1 MIRSMTGFGSAE
13 VSVGPF
19 RARVELRSVNH
30 RFLQAK
36 LRLPAELTELE
47 PKLEGLVKRSLVRG
61 AVTLTVRVE
70 RDLAAGDVVVNHQI
84 ARRYAK
90 EFQALKGELGEG
102 AALTAGELAQLPGV
116 VDATSREGARGKE
129 SSAVLAAAKAALA
142 DLVNSREAEG
152 ASMERDLRK
161 NLTAVERLRVR
172 ISKRM
177 PSVVRARQRDLKRRV
192 AALMEQ
198 RGPYDGDLA
207 REISVLADKLD
218 VSEEVVRLESHVERM
233 TSQLDKGGELGR
245 QLDFLVQEMFR
256 EGNTIGS
263 KCNDA
268 KVAHMVVDLKTH
280 IERMREQVQNI
291 E

>member
-1 MIRSMTGFGSAE
+1 MTGFGLAE

-36 LRLPAELTELE
+36 LRVPAELTELE
-47 PKLEGLVKRSLVRG
+47 SKIEGLVKRSLIRG
-61 AVTLTVRVE
+61 AVTVTVRVE
-70 RDLAAGDVVVNHQI
+70 RDLAAGDVTVNRQI
-84 ARRYAK
+84 AKRYAR
-90 EFQALKGELGEG
+90 EFRALRKELGEG
-102 AALTAGELAQLPGV
+102 SELSAGELAQLPGV
-116 VDATSREGARGKE
+116 VDTSSNEGSHGKE
-129 SSAVLAAAKAALA
+129 AKAVLRAVKAALA
-142 DLVNSREAEG
+142 DLLDSREAEG
-152 ASMERDLRK
+152 ASMESDLRK
-161 NLTAVERLRVR
+161 NLAAVERLRVR
-172 ISKRM
+172 IAKRM
-177 PSVVRARQRDLKRRV
+177 PGVVKTRQRDLSKRV
-192 AALMEQ
+192 AMLMEQ
-198 RGPYDGDLA
+198 RGSFDGDLA
-207 REISVLADKLD
+207 REISILADKLD

-233 TSQLDKGGELGR
+233 SAQRDKGGELGR

-268 KVAHMVVDLKTH
+268 KVAHMVVDLKTY

>member
-1 MIRSMTGFGSAE
+1 MIRSMTGFGLAE
-13 VSVGPF
+13 ASEGPF

-30 RFLQAK
+30 RYLQTK
-36 LRLPAELTELE
+36 LRLPSELSELE
-47 PKLEGLVKRSLVRG
+47 SKLEGLVKRSLARG
-61 AVTLTVRVE
+61 SVTVTVRVE
-70 RDLAAGDVVVNHQI
+70 RDLAAGDVSVNHEI

-90 EFQALKGELGEG
+90 EFQSLRGELGEG
-102 AALTAGELAQLPGV
+102 AVLTAGELAQLPGV
-116 VDATSREGARGKE
+116 VEVSSSEGSRGKE
-129 SSAVLAAAKAALA
+129 SKVVLRALKAAID
-142 DLVNSREAEG
+142 DLVGSREAEG
-152 ASMERDLRK
+152 ESMERDLRK
-161 NLTAVERLRVR
+161 NLAAVERLRSR
-172 ISKRM
+172 IAKRM
-177 PSVVRARQRDLKRRV
+177 PSVVRARQRDLSKRV
-192 AALMEQ
+192 AALMDQ

-233 TSQLDKGGELGR
+233 SSQLDKGGELGR

>member
-1 MIRSMTGFGSAE
+1 MIRSMTGFGLAE
-13 VSVGPF
+13 VSVGAF

-30 RFLQAK
+30 RYLQAK
-36 LRLPAELTELE
+36 LRVPAELTELE
-47 PKLEGLVKRSLVRG
+47 SKIEGLVKKSLVRG
-61 AVTLTVRVE
+61 SVTVTVRME
-70 RDLAAGDVVVNHQI
+70 RDLAASDVTVNKEV
-84 ARRYAK
+84 AERYAR
-90 EFQALKGELGEG
+90 EFRPIEKALGKG
-102 AALTAGELAQLPGV
+102 AGLSVGDLARLPGV
-116 VDATSREGARGKE
+116 VDASSQKGSRGKE
-129 SSAVLAAAKAALA
+129 SKAVLEAVKGALA
-142 DLVNSREAEG
+142 ELLGSREAEG
-152 ASMERDLRK
+152 ESLERDLRN
-161 NLTAVERLRVR
+161 NLSAVEQLRVR

-177 PSVVRARQRDLKRRV
+177 PGVVKARQVDLSKRV
-192 AALMEQ
+192 GLLLEQ
-198 RGPYDGDLA
+198 RGSFDADLA
-207 REISVLADKLD
+207 REVSILADKLD

-233 TSQLDKGGELGR
+233 SAQLDKGGELGR

>member
-1 MIRSMTGFGSAE
+1 MTGFGLAE
-13 VSVGPF
+13 ASEGPF

-30 RFLQAK
+30 RYLQTK
-36 LRLPAELTELE
+36 LRLPSELSELE
-47 PKLEGLVKRSLVRG
+47 SKLEGLVKRSLARG
-61 AVTLTVRVE
+61 SVTVTVRVE
-70 RDLAAGDVVVNHQI
+70 RDLAAGDVSVNHEI

-90 EFQALKGELGEG
+90 EFQSLRGELGEG
-102 AALTAGELAQLPGV
+102 ALLTAGELAQLPGV
-116 VDATSREGARGKE
+116 VEVSSSEGSRGKE
-129 SSAVLAAAKAALA
+129 SKVVLRALKAAID
-142 DLVNSREAEG
+142 DLVGSREAEG
-152 ASMERDLRK
+152 ESMERDLRK
-161 NLTAVERLRVR
+161 NLAAVERLRSR
-172 ISKRM
+172 ITKRM
-177 PSVVRARQRDLKRRV
+177 PSVVRARQRDLSKRV
-192 AALMEQ
+192 AALMDQ

-233 TSQLDKGGELGR
+233 SSRLDKGGELGR

>member
-1 MIRSMTGFGSAE
+1 MTGFGLAE

-36 LRLPAELTELE
+36 LRVPAELTELE
-47 PKLEGLVKRSLVRG
+47 SKIEGLVKRSLVRG
-61 AVTLTVRVE
+61 AVTVTVRVE
-70 RDLAAGDVVVNHQI
+70 RDLAAGDVTVNHQI
-84 ARRYAK
+84 AKRYAR
-90 EFQALKGELGEG
+90 EFRSLRKELGEG
-102 AALTAGELAQLPGV
+102 AELSAGDLAQLPGV
-116 VDATSREGARGKE
+116 VDTGSQEGSRGKE
-129 SSAVLAAAKAALA
+129 KKAVLGAVKAAIA
-142 DLVNSREAEG
+142 DLLSSREAEG
-152 ASMERDLRK
+152 VSLERDLRK
-161 NLTAVERLRVR
+161 NLSAVEGLRVR

-177 PSVVRARQRDLKRRV
+177 PGVVKTRQRDLSKRV
-192 AALMEQ
+192 ATLMDQ
-198 RGPYDGDLA
+198 RGSFDDDLA
-207 REISVLADKLD
+207 REISILADKLD

-233 TSQLDKGGELGR
+233 SSQLDKGGELGR

-268 KVAHMVVDLKTH
+268 KVAHMVVDLKTY
-280 IERMREQVQNI
+280 IERMREQVQNV

>member
-1 MIRSMTGFGSAE
+1 MTGFGLAE
-13 VSVGPF
+13 ASEGPF

-30 RFLQAK
+30 RYLQTK
-36 LRLPAELTELE
+36 LRLPSELSELE
-47 PKLEGLVKRSLVRG
+47 SKLEGLVKRSLARG
-61 AVTLTVRVE
+61 SVTVTVRVE
-70 RDLAAGDVVVNHQI
+70 RDLAAGDVSVNHEI

-90 EFQALKGELGEG
+90 EFQSLRGELGEG
-102 AALTAGELAQLPGV
+102 ALLTAGELAQLPGV
-116 VDATSREGARGKE
+116 VEVSSREGSRGNE
-129 SSAVLAAAKAALA
+129 SKVVLRALKAAID
-142 DLVNSREAEG
+142 DLLGSREAEG
-152 ASMERDLRK
+152 ESMERDLRK
-161 NLTAVERLRVR
+161 NLAAVERLRVR
-172 ISKRM
+172 IAKRM
-177 PSVVRARQRDLKRRV
+177 PSVVRARQRDLSKRV
-192 AALMEQ
+192 AALMDQ
-198 RGPYDGDLA
+198 RGPYDGELA

-233 TSQLDKGGELGR
+233 SSQLDKGGELGR

>member
-1 MIRSMTGFGSAE
+1 MIRSMTGFGLAE
-13 VSVGPF
+13 ASEGPF

-30 RFLQAK
+30 RYLQTK
-36 LRLPAELTELE
+36 LRLPSELSELE
-47 PKLEGLVKRSLVRG
+47 SKLEGLVKRSLARG
-61 AVTLTVRVE
+61 SVTVTVRVE
-70 RDLAAGDVVVNHQI
+70 RDLAAGDVSVNHEI

-90 EFQALKGELGEG
+90 EFQSLREELGEG
-102 AALTAGELAQLPGV
+102 ALLTAGELAQLPGV
-116 VDATSREGARGKE
+116 VEVSSSEGSRGKE
-129 SSAVLAAAKAALA
+129 SKVVLRALKAAID
-142 DLVNSREAEG
+142 DLVGSREAEG
-152 ASMERDLRK
+152 ESMERDLRK
-161 NLTAVERLRVR
+161 NLAAVERLRSR
-172 ISKRM
+172 ITKRM
-177 PSVVRARQRDLKRRV
+177 PSVVRARQRDLSKRV
-192 AALMEQ
+192 AALMDQ

-233 TSQLDKGGELGR
+233 SSQLDKGGELGR

>member
-1 MIRSMTGFGSAE
+1 MTGFGLAE
-13 VSVGPF
+13 ASEGPF

-30 RFLQAK
+30 RYLQTK
-36 LRLPAELTELE
+36 LRLPSELSELE
-47 PKLEGLVKRSLVRG
+47 SKLEGLVKRSLARG
-61 AVTLTVRVE
+61 SVTVTVRVE
-70 RDLAAGDVVVNHQI
+70 RDLAAGDVSVNHEI
-84 ARRYAK
+84 ARRYAN
-90 EFQALKGELGEG
+90 EFQSLREELGEG
-102 AALTAGELAQLPGV
+102 ALLTAGELAQLPGV
-116 VDATSREGARGKE
+116 VEVSSSEGSRGKE
-129 SSAVLAAAKAALA
+129 SKVVLRALKAAID
-142 DLVNSREAEG
+142 DLVGSREAEG
-152 ASMERDLRK
+152 ESMERDLRK
-161 NLTAVERLRVR
+161 NLAAVERLRSR
-172 ISKRM
+172 ITKRM
-177 PSVVRARQRDLKRRV
+177 PSVVRARQRDLSKRV
-192 AALMEQ
+192 AALMDQ

-233 TSQLDKGGELGR
+233 SSQLDKGGELGR

>member
-1 MIRSMTGFGSAE
+1 MTGFGLAE
-13 VSVGPF
+13 ASEGPF

-30 RFLQAK
+30 RYLQTK
-36 LRLPAELTELE
+36 LRLPSELSELE
-47 PKLEGLVKRSLVRG
+47 SKLEGLVKRSLARG
-61 AVTLTVRVE
+61 SVTVTVRVE
-70 RDLAAGDVVVNHQI
+70 RDLAAGDVSVNHEI

-90 EFQALKGELGEG
+90 EFQSLREELGEG
-102 AALTAGELAQLPGV
+102 ALLTAGELAQLPGV
-116 VDATSREGARGKE
+116 VEVSSSEGSRGKE
-129 SSAVLAAAKAALA
+129 SKVVLRALKAAID
-142 DLVNSREAEG
+142 DLVGSREAEG
-152 ASMERDLRK
+152 ESMERDLRK
-161 NLTAVERLRVR
+161 NLAAVERLRSR
-172 ISKRM
+172 ITKRM
-177 PSVVRARQRDLKRRV
+177 PSVVRARQRDLSKRV
-192 AALMEQ
+192 AALMDQ

-233 TSQLDKGGELGR
+233 SSQLDKGGELGR

>member
-1 MIRSMTGFGSAE
+1 MTGFGLAE
-13 VSVGPF
+13 ASEGPF

-30 RFLQAK
+30 RYLQTK
-36 LRLPAELTELE
+36 LRLPSELSELE
-47 PKLEGLVKRSLVRG
+47 SKLEGLVKRSLARG
-61 AVTLTVRVE
+61 SVTVTVRVE
-70 RDLAAGDVVVNHQI
+70 RDLAAGDVSVNHEI

-90 EFQALKGELGEG
+90 EFQSLRGELGEG
-102 AALTAGELAQLPGV
+102 AVLTAGELAQLPGV
-116 VDATSREGARGKE
+116 VEVSSSEGSRGKE
-129 SSAVLAAAKAALA
+129 SKVVLRALKAAID
-142 DLVNSREAEG
+142 DLVGSREAEG
-152 ASMERDLRK
+152 ESMERDLRK
-161 NLTAVERLRVR
+161 NLAAVERLRSR
-172 ISKRM
+172 ITKRM
-177 PSVVRARQRDLKRRV
+177 PGVVRARQRDLSKRV
-192 AALMEQ
+192 AALMDQ

-233 TSQLDKGGELGR
+233 SSQLDKGGELGR

>member
-1 MIRSMTGFGSAE
+1 MIRSMTGFGLAE
-13 VSVGPF
+13 ASEGPF

-30 RFLQAK
+30 RYLQTK
-36 LRLPAELTELE
+36 LRLPSELSELE
-47 PKLEGLVKRSLVRG
+47 SKLEGLVKRSLARG
-61 AVTLTVRVE
+61 SVTVTVRVE
-70 RDLAAGDVVVNHQI
+70 RDLAAGDVSVNHEI

-90 EFQALKGELGEG
+90 EFQSLRGELGEG
-102 AALTAGELAQLPGV
+102 ALLTAGELAQLPGV
-116 VDATSREGARGKE
+116 VEVSSREGSRGNE
-129 SSAVLAAAKAALA
+129 SKVVLRALKAAID
-142 DLVNSREAEG
+142 DLLGSREAEG
-152 ASMERDLRK
+152 ESMERDLRK
-161 NLTAVERLRVR
+161 NLAAVERLRVR
-172 ISKRM
+172 IAKRM
-177 PSVVRARQRDLKRRV
+177 PSVVRARQRDLSKRV
-192 AALMEQ
+192 AALMDQ
-198 RGPYDGDLA
+198 RGPYDGELA

-233 TSQLDKGGELGR
+233 SSQLDKGGELGR